1 MNDTSDMITAG
12 GFIRHWFERV
22 SSGFIEMTYIHPET
36 KAIQAHFIPVASL
49 GQIPDVPAQALQWN
63 QRGYGI
69 YFGTTP
75 SDVKPPYHH
84 RRREHQ
90 VSILPGLWCDL
101 DTKATGIPQVFAMWK
116 LLKADTLPSAVIATG
131 GGLHAY
137 WRFAEPYIVTPENK
151 SIVKRT
157 LQAIATAYEGGDK
170 TCRDMARVL
179 RLPGTVNTKPGRDNA
194 RCEAMRYTPDC
205 LTSFEAMQREYAAFE
220 PQPELRT
227 TRQLPTVDNA
237 EYPKWVKDYITGGGA
252 LDGSRNRRL
261 YTVARALNDLG
272 TSQTEAERLLLP
284 AYLRDSKGDESG
296 REAEGV
302 KTISSAYRN
311 ARAAVIPHH
320 MNLRMAW
327 GDKGA

>member
-1 MNDTSDMITAG
+1 MNDDLTAG
-12 GFIRHWFERV
+12 AFIRYWFERV
-22 SSGFIEMTYIHPET
+22 PTGFIEMTYIHPET
-36 KAIQAHFIPVASL
+36 KAIQAHFIPVESL
-49 GQIPDVPAQALQWN
+49 PQIPDVPRQALIWN

-84 RRREHQ
+84 RRREYQ
-90 VSILPGLWCDL
+90 VSIVPGLWCDL
-101 DTKATGIPQVFAMWK
+101 DTKAMGIPQVLAMWK
-116 LLKADTLPSAVIATG
+116 LLRAQHLPSVVIATG

-137 WRFAEPYIVTPENK
+137 WRFAEPFIVTPENK
-151 SIVKRT
+151 ADVKRT

-170 TCRDMARVL
+170 SCRDMARVL

-194 RCEAMRYTPDC
+194 LVSVMRFSPEC
-205 LTSFEAMQREYAAFE
+205 LTTYEAMQREYAPFE
-220 PQPELRT
+220 PQKELRT
-227 TRQLPTVDNA
+227 VRQLPTVDNA
-237 EYPKWVKDYITGGGA
+237 EYPKWVKDYIQGGGA

-272 TSQTEAERLLLP
+272 VGQSEAEQLLLP
-284 AYLRDSKGDESG
+284 AYLRDGKGDENG
-296 REAEGV
+296 RETEGI

-311 ARAAVIPHH
+311 ARSAVLPPR

-327 GDKGA
+327 GDKTS